1 MLVVHWRVS
10 YSCKC
15 DSRPLSCHLSFW
27 KRDKRL
33 CECKRRAYGWCLM
46 KRCTFATLIL
56 CGEVIFIFTFQK
68 HLQSRVLPATWGST
82 AISARYGHFL
92 VVSHPPNSAV
102 RGFCSPWK
110 LLGVWTPG
118 RRESS
123 DRARAAHHVGALA
136 GTRTTSAT
144 SRGPYWR
151 GCEDVNFLGSS
162 NFETLCWSQVQTPSF
177 N

>member
-1 MLVVHWRVS
+1 MLVVYWRVS

-82 AISARYGHFL
+82 AISARYGRFL

-102 RGFCSPWK
+102 KF
-110 LLGVWTPG
+110 LLPLETVGGLNTW
-118 RRESS
+118 E
-123 DRARAAHHVGALA
+123 ARIEWSCARCASC
-136 GTRTTSAT
+136 RSACGNKDDF
-144 SRGPYWR
+144 RDQQGP
-151 GCEDVNFLGSS
+151 VL
-162 NFETLCWSQVQTPSF
+162 
-177 N
+177 